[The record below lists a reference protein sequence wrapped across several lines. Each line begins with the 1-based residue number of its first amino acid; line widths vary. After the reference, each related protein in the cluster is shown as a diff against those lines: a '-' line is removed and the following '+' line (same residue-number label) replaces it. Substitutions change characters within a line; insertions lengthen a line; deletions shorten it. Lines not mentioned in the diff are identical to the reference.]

1 MISKRVGGP
10 FEIRGPFDL
19 MRHFAHPLRI
29 KPLIPQPRVQKTPV
43 HPAKPNWHT
52 HCHTHR

>member
-1 MISKRVGGP
+1 
-10 FEIRGPFDL
+10 
-19 MRHFAHPLRI
+19 LRI